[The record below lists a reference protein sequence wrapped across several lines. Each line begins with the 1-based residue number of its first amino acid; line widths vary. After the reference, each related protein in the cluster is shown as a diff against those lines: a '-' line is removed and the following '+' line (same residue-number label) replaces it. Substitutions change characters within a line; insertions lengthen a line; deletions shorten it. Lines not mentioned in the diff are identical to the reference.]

1 MNSGAFVNPELSWLE
16 LNRRLLEEAQD
27 PSLPLLERVK
37 CLADFSSKLDE
48 FFMRDV
54 AGLQSRIRA
63 DDQSAGPDG
72 LSPAK
77 TRAAVTS
84 RVHELAAEQH
94 RCFLNEIRPRLAS
107 EGIFLLRP
115 DEASEEQQ
123 RFIGKYFRD
132 SLLPVLTPLA
142 IDSGQPF
149 PYLGNRSLCLVAS
162 IRPWAPSLFPHTTQ
176 SVIHIPGQVL
186 PRFIR
191 LPGPVDTHVFMLLED
206 VVRLHLPTI
215 YAGYDIVSSHLIRV
229 TRDAGV
235 PSRGSEDPDAR
246 FEESPRDRR
255 RGPAVRLQCDSDLP
269 PEIRSRLLAELALSP
284 ADLFEGFAAFSDL
297 AQLYA
302 AVDLPQLKTKSMAL
316 LPARPSTP
324 PTQHLKPLGQ
334 HLILDLFN
342 CDAKLIGSLQ
352 DVKTSMLEAASRARA
367 TVVQLVFHEFSP
379 FGVSG
384 VVVIAESHL
393 AIHTWPEYR
402 YAAVDIF
409 TCGEVLEPKVAAEY
423 LAQLLGATQVS
434 VVQLERGHRR
444 PDDARN
450 DPLFTTSGRPSLP
463 LQGPTP
469 LQVLPPAPPGQPPAG
484 LPAENSPKRKSAQ
497 GF

>member
-1 MNSGAFVNPELSWLE
+1 MNSEVFVNRELSRLD

-27 PSLPLLERVK
+27 STRPLLERVK

-48 FFMRDV
+48 FFMLGV
-54 AGLQSRIRA
+54 AGLQRRVRA
-63 DDQSAGPDG
+63 GDQSAGPDG

-77 TRAAVTS
+77 TLAAVTA
-84 RVHELAAEQH
+84 RAHELVDEQH
-94 RCFLNEIRPRLAS
+94 RCFLNEIQPRLAS

-115 DEASEEQQ
+115 KETNEEQQ
-123 RFIGKYFRD
+123 RFLGTYFRD

-162 IRPWAPSLFPHTTQ
+162 IRASAPSVFPHTTL
-176 SVIHIPGQVL
+176 SVIHIPGQAL

-191 LPGPVDTHVFMLLED
+191 LPGSANTHVFMLLED

-215 YAGYDIVSSHLIRV
+215 YTGYDIVSSHVIRV
-229 TRDAGV
+229 TRDAHV
-235 PSRGSEDPDAR
+235 SSRGSEDLQAR
-246 FEESPRDRR
+246 FEESSRERR
-255 RGPAVRLQCDSDLP
+255 LGAAVRLQCDGDP
-269 PEIRSRLLAELALSP
+269 PPGVLARLLAELDLSP

-297 AQLYA
+297 SQLYA
-302 AVDLPQLKTKSMAL
+302 AVDLPRLK
-316 LPARPSTP
+316 ARPLIPPGVQPANLPTP
-324 PTQHLKPLGQ
+324 NLKPLGQ
-334 HLILDLFN
+334 HLLLDLFD
-342 CDAKLIGSLQ
+342 CDAKVISSLQ
-352 DVKTSMLEAASRARA
+352 GVKTSMLEAASRARA

-379 FGVSG
+379 LGISG

-409 TCGEVLEPKVAAEY
+409 TCGDVLEPKVAAEY

-434 VVQLERGHRR
+434 VVQLERGLLR
-444 PDDARN
+444 PEDVQN
-450 DPLFTTSGRPSLP
+450 GHLGPTSSRSSSSPQSLP
-463 LQGPTP
+463 D
-469 LQVLPPAPPGQPPAG
+469 PPK
-484 LPAENSPKRKSAQ
+484 AESPSD
-497 GF
+497 F